1 MPVAAAT
8 PSFKSLSFSLLLQSD
23 ATIDFRV
30 AFPMA
35 YDCVEDLDSLKEAYE
50 CGRLS
55 LREVIESVD
64 LGPDASYEDYCEIF
78 DYLLD

>member
-1 MPVAAAT
+1 MLEGRVT
-8 PSFKSLSFSLLLQSD
+8 QNSKNQISSLLLQSD

>member
-1 MPVAAAT
+1 MLEGQVT
-8 PSFKSLSFSLLLQSD
+8 QNSKNQISSLLLQSD